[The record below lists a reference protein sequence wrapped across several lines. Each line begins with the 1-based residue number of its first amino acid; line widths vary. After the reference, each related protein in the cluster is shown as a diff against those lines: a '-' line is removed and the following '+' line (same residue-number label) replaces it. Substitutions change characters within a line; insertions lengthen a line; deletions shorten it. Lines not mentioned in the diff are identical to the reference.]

1 MQEDA
6 INRVLEMQRQSREI
20 TEEKKEEP
28 EEYLDEKEV
37 IVTKKEE
44 AKPKVKPPLNPR
56 NVNNQKSD
64 LSDETLL
71 IALLILL
78 INEKTET
85 ALILAIIYILL

>member
-28 EEYLDEKEV
+28 EGCLDEKEV
-37 IVTKKEE
+37 IETKKEE
-44 AKPKVKPPLNPR
+44 AKPKVKPPLNLK
-56 NVNNQKSD
+56 NTTIQQSD